1 MQNENEIFEERIKK
15 IRMTDLI
22 QYSAILSNETFED
35 IVSQCRLQTLVRVRF
50 AIIKIGR
57 EMGYT
62 YPHIAKYLGN
72 RDHTTIIHGF
82 RQCNNLILYDDDFR
96 EFFDK
101 LKSCIINH
109 SPQQLG
115 NLKNNIQIEDSHC
128 VASKKKERIYIWDDE
143 LEEIFVK

>member
-22 QYSAILSNETFED
+22 KYGAILSNETFED
-35 IVSQCRLQTLVRVRF
+35 LVSPCRLQTLARVRF

-57 EMGYT
+57 EMGYS

-72 RDHTTIIHGF
+72 RDHSTMIHGF
-82 RQCNNLILYDDDFR
+82 KQCNNLILHDSNFR

-101 LKSCIINH
+101 LKSCIVNH
-109 SPQQLG
+109 SPEQLS
-115 NLKNNIQIEDSHC
+115 NLKNDIQIEDSYS
-128 VASKKKERIYIWDDE
+128 VWSKKREPIYIWDDE
-143 LEEIFVK
+143 SEEIFVK

>member
-22 QYSAILSNETFED
+22 QYGAILSNEAFED
-35 IVSQCRLQTLVRVRF
+35 VVSPCRLKALVRVRF

-57 EMGYT
+57 EMGYS

-72 RDHTTIIHGF
+72 RDHTTMIHGF
-82 RQCNNLILYDDDFR
+82 RQCNNLILYDDDFK

-101 LKSCIINH
+101 LKSYIVNH
-109 SPQQLG
+109 SSQQLS
-115 NLKNNIQIEDSHC
+115 NLKNNIQIKDSHC
-128 VASKKKERIYIWDDE
+128 FVAKTREPIYIWDDE